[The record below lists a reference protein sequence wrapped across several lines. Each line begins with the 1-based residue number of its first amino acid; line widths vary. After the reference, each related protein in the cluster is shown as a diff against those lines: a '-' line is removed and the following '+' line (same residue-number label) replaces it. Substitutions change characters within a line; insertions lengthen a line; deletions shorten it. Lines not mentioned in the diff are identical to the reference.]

1 MSEIK
6 KVNVNGLN
14 NFDIVYFINLDTRAD
29 RYLMITDELQKTNI
43 IQSKI
48 NKVSGHYYPDFGA
61 LGCTLSHI
69 DALKK
74 FIDTDETIQTCII
87 LEDDFVFTQEQNI
100 INDTINMFFNE
111 VDEWDV
117 LSLSLNML
125 QHEDTDKK
133 YLVKVIDGQTTSGY
147 CVHKRFAKILLDN
160 YEESKI
166 MLEQSGYY
174 KNDCSIDIHMKKLQ
188 PMNKWYCLNPK
199 IGEQCESYSDIEKR
213 IVKYGC

>member
-14 NFDIVYFINLDTRAD
+14 NFDIVYFINLDIRAD
-29 RYLMITDELQKTNI
+29 RYLRITDELQKTNI

-48 NKVSGHYYPDFGA
+48 NKVSGHYLPHFGS

-69 DALKK
+69 DVLKK

-87 LEDDFVFTQEQNI
+87 FEDDFVFTQEQNI
-100 INDTINMFFNE
+100 INDTINLFFNE

-117 LSLSLNML
+117 LALSFNIF
-125 QHEDTDKK
+125 QHEATDKN
-133 YLVKVIDGQTTSGY
+133 YLVKVIEGQAASGY

-160 YEESKI
+160 YEEGKI
-166 MLEQSGYY
+166 MLEKTNILEVYSVDQY
-174 KNDCSIDIHMKKLQ
+174 MKKIQ

-199 IGEQCESYSDIEKR
+199 IGKQGESYSDISKM
-213 IVKYGC
+213 IVDYGC